1 MKKENFKF
9 KIIKADQT
17 ELDVRT
23 QMGNIFAD
31 GFTQWLGYFSK
42 DKNVIAKAFAHMFIL
57 DQFYVA
63 VRDEEVAAVAACTDS
78 KSQAVKLNKKELRK
92 HLGFFK
98 GSIAGIALKKEF
110 ETPSENIPLH
120 TGSIEFVGTAST
132 FRGQG
137 AASQL
142 IRHIIENTPYE
153 DYVIDEVADT
163 NRPAMRLYEKMGFE
177 EYRRKP
183 MSHKAA
189 RKSGINNIVSLKY
202 EKKQ

>member
-17 ELDVRT
+17 ELDVRA

-42 DKNVIAKAFAHMFIL
+42 DKNVIAKAFDHMFIL

-63 VRDEEVAAVAACTDS
+63 VRDEEVAAVAACTDW
-78 KSQAVKLNKKELRK
+78 KSQSVKLNKKELRK

-110 ETPSENIPLH
+110 EAPYENLPLH
-120 TGSIEFVGTAST
+120 TGSIEFVGTASK

-183 MSHKAA
+183 MPPKAA
-189 RKSGINNIVSLKY
+189 KKSGINNIVSLKY